1 MGGGGMERAGIRGA
15 LAYQGRACR
24 AIDHDDFGSNRSK
37 IRNVIDSKRHSG
49 TSAGR
54 TRNPTSSAEA
64 VAGFRVRDF
73 VASRNDG
80 LMIDS
85 RK

>member
-37 IRNVIDSKRHSG
+37 IRNVIDLKRHSG
-49 TSAGR
+49 TTEVGPGIQPQAVKPLLDSGFA
-54 TRNPTSSAEA
+54 TSSRPGMTA
-64 VAGFRVRDF
+64 
-73 VASRNDG
+73 
-80 LMIDS
+80 
-85 RK
+85 